1 MNTVC
6 HSFQHGTTA
15 STLPLILLWG
25 QNNVKHLMALTHL
38 SQPNTQVSIQEIHI
52 RPMNSSSVAHRQ
64 VAIQRSL
71 GLSRNAK
78 KQGATKVMLAVGVLL
93 LPALAMKSALLLSS
107 DDIIRVILDVF
118 LSFAT
123 QPSGDV
129 RSNSENY
136 VCSCNLIEI

>member
-1 MNTVC
+1 MKRVC
-6 HSFQHGTTA
+6 HYVFQTDV
-15 STLPLILLWG
+15 STIPLILLWS
-25 QNNVKHLMALTHL
+25 QTNVQHFMALTHL
-38 SQPNTQVSIQEIHI
+38 SQTNTQVSIQEIHI

-64 VAIQRSL
+64 VAIQFSL
-71 GLSRNAK
+71 GHSRNAK
-78 KQGATKVMLAVGVLL
+78 KQSATKVMLAVGVLL
-93 LPALAMKSALLLSS
+93 LPVLTMNSALLLSS
-107 DDIIRVILDVF
+107 DDSIRVILDIF